1 VAPELW
7 TPGYAGP
14 LEELVERIH
23 REIERFAGAEGVEQ
37 AYVQV
42 ELVDG
47 SRFALHSLSAE
58 PGSGFVTIRP
68 YPEDSPESPGALI
81 VPVGAIKRIE
91 LDRAEDQRARF
102 GFSLPSR

>member
-1 VAPELW
+1 MAPDLW

-23 REIERFAGAEGVEQ
+23 REIARFASAEGVKE

-68 YPEDSPESPGALI
+68 HAEDTPDAPGALI

-91 LDRAEDQRARF
+91 LDRAVDQRERF
-102 GFSLPSR
+102 GFSLPER